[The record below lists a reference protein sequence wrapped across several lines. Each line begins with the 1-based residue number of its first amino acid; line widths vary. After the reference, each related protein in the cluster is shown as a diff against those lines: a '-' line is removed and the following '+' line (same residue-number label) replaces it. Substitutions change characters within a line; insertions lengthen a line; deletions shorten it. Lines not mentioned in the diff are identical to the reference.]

1 MNMPELKTGMRV
13 MHKNGKIGI
22 VFADVGVI
30 GYKGGYNLVAFLN
43 YNLQDREGDS
53 EWDVDKVYGGYVYHS
68 GLLDLNDLGSL
79 VWDRYDPNAAKIDEL
94 EATIKQAQ
102 EQLEELKKELK

>member
-13 MHKNGKIGI
+13 VHKNGKIGI
-22 VFADVGVI
+22 IFADMGII
-30 GYKGGYNLVAFLN
+30 GYKGGYNLVNSLN
-43 YNLQDREGDS
+43 TNLQDRDGES

-68 GLLDLNDLGSL
+68 GLLDLSQLGSL
-79 VWDRYDPNAAKIDEL
+79 VWDRYDTATAKINEL